1 LEILL
6 PKGNAGHNVLDL
18 KEIVA
23 SARIYVRPL
32 LKDLS
37 LEQTEEASLVSS
49 LVITNFVSQCITFDR
64 LTLSLDERLRVYF
77 MSSSFTKG
85 LSFELDF
92 NKVEVT
98 Y

>member
-1 LEILL
+1 MLE
-6 PKGNAGHNVLDL
+6 L
-18 KEIVA
+18 KEIVT

-32 LKDLS
+32 QKDLS
-37 LEQTEEASLVSS
+37 LAQTEEASLVSS
-49 LVITNFVSQCITFDR
+49 LVITNFVSQCIAFDR

-77 MSSSFTKG
+77 LSSSFTKG
-85 LSFELDF
+85 LSVKLDF

>member
-1 LEILL
+1 M
-6 PKGNAGHNVLDL
+6 LDL

-85 LSFELDF
+85 LSFGLDF